1 VKSLFEFIIG
11 DIVNIKED
19 YIVLQNNGIGYKIFT
34 SINSM
39 VKLEMGM
46 KNAMIYT
53 YFNVREDGVFLYG
66 FTSEEEIDMFQ
77 LLLRVSKIGP
87 KIGLGILST
96 LTPNRIKMAILGRDF
111 ETLCKAPG
119 IGKKTAERIVLE
131 LKDRID
137 KDIILVDDDIDMD
150 LDISNNYQETINGL
164 MSLGYT
170 RIEIEKILRNMDIS
184 KMVVEDII
192 REVLKKLSKN

>member
-1 VKSLFEFIIG
+1 MFEFIIG

-34 SINSM
+34 STNSM
-39 VKLEMGM
+39 AKLEMGM

-53 YFNVREDGVFLYG
+53 YLNVREDGVFLYG
-66 FTSEEEIDMFQ
+66 FTSEEEIDMFL

-87 KIGLGILST
+87 KIGLGVLST

-137 KDIILVDDDIDMD
+137 KDLVLVDDDTDMN

-170 RIEIEKILRNMDIS
+170 RMEIEKILRNIDIS
-184 KMVVEDII
+184 KKSVEDII

>member
-1 VKSLFEFIIG
+1 MKSLFEFIIG

>member
-1 VKSLFEFIIG
+1 MKSLFEFIIG

-137 KDIILVDDDIDMD
+137 KDIVLVDDDIDMD

-184 KMVVEDII
+184 KMAVEDII